1 VASAEEIRA
10 EEMKAAGLDPGP
22 PKPQVNYCLNLPELL
37 LVFSSVADQHGFIA
51 DPNSDPPF

>member
-22 PKPQVNYCLNLPELL
+22 PKPQVNPCLSLPELC
-37 LVFSSVADQHGFIA
+37 LVFGNATVKLSFVKKS
-51 DPNSDPPF
+51 